1 MAQYGIISPARGVG
15 TIFQQKTRDKS
26 KKGIIQKHLLNE
38 RYRSLYDKRKTPH
51 TEFRFLPKELEMP
64 TSTEIYK
71 EKVIIFVMTPESL
84 LAIMVESPEVATSF
98 RKYFQVMWKT
108 ADHTRFSCIEG
119 FAKIYRK
126 LYI

>member
-1 MAQYGIISPARGVG
+1 MGLSAQPEAWERYFNKRQEIRA
-15 TIFQQKTRDKS
+15 

-38 RYRSLYDKRKTPH
+38 RYRSLYDKRKKLPH

-71 EKVIIFVMTPESL
+71 EKVIIFVMTPESP

-98 RKYFQVMWKT
+98 RKYFQVMWKNS
-108 ADHTRFSCIEG
+108 RS
-119 FAKIYRK
+119 Y
-126 LYI
+126 